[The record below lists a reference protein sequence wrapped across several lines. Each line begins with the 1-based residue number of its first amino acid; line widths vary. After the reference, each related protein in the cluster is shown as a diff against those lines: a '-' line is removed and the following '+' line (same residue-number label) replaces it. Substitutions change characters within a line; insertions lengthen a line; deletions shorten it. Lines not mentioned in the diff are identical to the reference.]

1 MVYEK
6 GFAIVGIGCR
16 FPGGVT
22 SLDGLWNVLA
32 NGMDVVTSVPR
43 ERFDIGRYWHPD
55 RKASGRTCSVNAGI
69 VGDIKK
75 FDAAFFGMSPKE
87 AEALDPQQRMVL
99 EMAWE
104 AFEDAG
110 IAPSEAAGTKTAVYI
125 GAASTD
131 MGMIH
136 ADDPCVTG
144 PYAMTGTSL
153 SIIANRLSYFFD
165 LHGPSM
171 TIDTACSSSL
181 VALHEACRAME
192 AENLPMALVGGV
204 NVLLSPMSFVGFSK
218 AHMLSADGRCKVF
231 DEKGNG
237 YVRSEGGAVIL
248 IKPLEAALRDHDAIH
263 AVIRATGVNSD
274 GRTSGIALPN
284 GEAQKALLQSIYDD
298 KRIDTSRIAYVEA
311 HGTGTAA
318 GDPIETKS
326 IGEVLGHHDQNDAP
340 LWIGSVKGNLGH
352 LETGSG
358 MAGLAKVLNVLERK
372 QIPPNIQMKTPNPK
386 IDFKGLG
393 IRVPTEN
400 ESLPNVG
407 GRDGALACVNSF
419 GFGGTNAHVLLE
431 EAPAILDAEDTAQE
445 GKLLPFM
452 ISARSMESL
461 QVLARAYHERLQGAD
476 AAFYRRTASAAAR
489 QRDRLPYVL
498 MINAGTL
505 EEALASLAYFAENG
519 ALRDDLPAAVEHNTL
534 PNHGKTAFV
543 YSGNGSQWAG
553 MGTDLLANSLR
564 FGEVIDEIDAAF
576 EPLAGWKIRDY
587 LCQPKDAWALEK
599 TEIAQPLLFAVQ
611 VGLTVLL
618 RESGVDAGAVTGHS
632 VGEVAAAWAAGAL
645 TLKDA
650 VKVIYERSALQGK
663 MHGSGTMAAAKF
675 PEAKLLALLTDKH
688 GVEVAGW
695 NAPDNFTLSGDVA
708 EIEALEP
715 IVKGAGGLFKRL
727 PLAYAFHSSKMAP
740 LEGEVL
746 STLAD
751 LKPIDAARVKFVSSV
766 TGDVTPGDKLS
777 ADYWWR
783 NVRQPVRFEAAVDTL
798 VAEGF
803 THFIEVGP
811 HAILGGYMRA
821 IAKKHQIDV
830 KISHLM
836 HRAGDWA
843 GVRRQLAAVM
853 AMAVTPEVWP
863 ETMRDRTLPRYAWNK
878 KTLWAAPTT
887 ESWLLFENARVHPLL
902 GRPVPHAEHLWEHTV
917 DLQVAPWLAGHEID
931 QTVLFPAAGYLGM
944 AVEAARLTLKPTN
957 ALELDNLAILRPM
970 ALSGESAKIV
980 QTRVMGAGMLRLTSR
995 DQLSAEEPLLHLSG
1009 RCLLSDAPQPDVA
1022 PWTQRVQE
1030 NGTVCDVQAFYEG
1043 LAGIGLTYKGA
1054 FKPIKSAW
1062 TFAGEDGLASDVLVE
1077 LETQDATADM
1087 GMGLSPALVD
1097 GALQGL
1103 FFALADRL
1111 RHQFDDAQSS
1121 YLPSWFG
1128 RTIVWSQGTPAWAEI
1143 HLDQVTERSAK
1154 AHILLRNAEGAP
1166 LAEFA
1171 DVRFLRVHH
1180 KSKHIDPAFYTEHWF
1195 KCPEDR
1201 KALVCPGDLTALTQ
1215 AVNEAARGYE
1225 WSADKARE
1233 TEELLHW
1240 LVIAYVREAVR
1251 AYDEWLPEEF
1261 LFAEGFTLESLESW
1275 RVFMTDLLV
1284 ENGLAESDDGL
1295 VRVLANAD
1303 CPPADVI
1310 YRTLLASEPTR
1321 WPLLTALDTVGRSIP
1336 NLLTGSVT
1344 LDDLL
1349 PERKGTL
1356 KTLFSHMPQRALMTA
1371 SLRTW
1376 VEGLE
1381 KQAAKRDPKSR
1392 LRLLVVGET
1401 GGSFCHELR
1410 ASLSEAAQCTFVISN
1425 DVAAD
1430 RVKAVFEHT
1439 VGVDVK
1445 TLAGWLAEVKHGSYD
1460 AALLPDGLAFYENV
1474 SEVLTAV
1481 SQSLLAGGA
1490 VTLVETAPHA
1500 SVNLLEGADP
1510 AWWVEGDEKGV
1521 CRLASSDAWLDALAK
1536 AGFKAERVDDAEL
1549 SLMPRMFLAG
1559 VKTGAVLKKTDA
1571 PVDVPVH
1578 VVTIHHGAHAG
1589 EAASVMLVNALEAAV
1604 SARLAR
1610 EEGGDVPFVV
1620 TTATDDEAV
1629 SPDFWAGMAKTLPE
1643 GARVVSFLD
1652 LDEGAQTITE
1662 QTFPQRTFALM
1673 QGLQAAA
1680 GEGKLAENVALVS
1693 VTSALPDFETDAS
1706 VKGAAV
1712 AGMTR
1717 VFANECQAIHAGT
1730 LSLQDLS
1737 DETLNRAADMLL
1749 NAEPDDVEGLIADG
1763 VRYVRFVS
1771 QKTPADMPRGEAKG
1785 ACAKV
1790 LAFDMPG
1797 RLDHL
1802 YWKNVPVEDEKALEP
1817 DDVRIA
1823 VRATGLNFRDVMWAM
1838 GLLPE
1843 EALENGFSGPTMGLE
1858 ASGVVTAVGANVTHV
1873 VPGDAVVGFAPAC
1886 FGTVITT
1893 KAEAVAKMPANLTF
1907 AEAAS
1912 VPVVFF
1918 TSWYAISYLGRA
1930 RHGESIL
1937 IHGAAG
1943 GAGLA
1948 AIQIA
1953 NLLGLEVYATAGSD
1967 TKRAL
1972 LRRLGVRHIYNSR
1985 SLAFADEIRR
1995 DTKGRGVD
2003 LVLNSLAGA
2012 GAEKSLSLLAPF
2024 GRFLELGKRDF
2035 YADSPMFLRPFRRNL
2050 SYFGIDVDQML
2061 VDCPDLANELFT
2073 EVLQHFEN
2081 GDFRPLPMTLFASD
2095 RVQEAFQTM
2104 QQSHHIGKLVV
2115 TYDRQ
2120 DDNACGGS
2128 ETVQTMGNAIDGT
2141 VIVTGG
2147 LGGLGRKVAE
2157 RMALRGAKALVLLSR
2172 SGAVSDDA
2180 QSFVRH
2186 LESMGVMVATPALD
2200 ITAMSPDAL
2209 VKSLDGIL
2217 MGLPPVN
2224 GVVHAAGVLADAAFA
2239 NFTPEACEKVWQPK
2253 VTGALRLAN
2262 YLTLRKTELDFFIM
2276 FSSATV
2282 LLGNPGQANYV
2293 AANMALE
2300 AVADNLR
2307 RRGVPARVIGW
2318 GPVGDVGML
2327 LANPQARRLLENT
2340 LGTPALASADV
2351 LDAMETV
2358 IRVREASSHF
2368 FAIDWTCV
2376 QKLPVVREARFE
2388 GIWKRMGHHA
2398 VQAVSMA
2405 ELLAG
2410 KSADEAIVMLTDLI
2424 AQEVAKLMGI
2434 SVKELNIHQPISD
2447 IGMDSLMVVEFAVAL
2462 EERIGL
2468 KIPAVSLSGGA
2479 TIQTMAERFWQ
2490 MLNKSSEDEQMLD
2503 TIASQH
2509 GIELSGSMKSDVL
2522 NDVAGSKA

>member
-22 SLDGLWNVLA
+22 SLDGLWKVLT
-32 NGMDVVTSVPR
+32 NGMDVVTSVPQ

-55 RKASGRTCSVNAGI
+55 RKASGRTCSVSAGI
-69 VGDIKK
+69 VGDVRK

-87 AEALDPQQRMVL
+87 AEVLDPQQRMVL

-131 MGMIH
+131 MGIIH
-136 ADDPCVTG
+136 ADDPCVMG

-284 GEAQKALLQSIYDD
+284 GEAQKALLESIYED

-358 MAGLAKVLNVLERK
+358 MAGLAKVLNVLEH
-372 QIPPNIQMKTPNPK
+372 QCIPPNIQMKTPNPK

-400 ESLPNVG
+400 EPLPKVG
-407 GRDGALACVNSF
+407 GKEGVLACVNSF

-431 EAPAILDAEDTAQE
+431 EKPKIVDVEDAAFESGILP
-445 GKLLPFM
+445 LM

-461 QVLARAYHERLQGAD
+461 QDLARAYNERLQGAD
-476 AAFYRRTASAAAR
+476 AAYYNRTACACAR
-489 QRDRLPYVL
+489 QRERLPYVL
-498 MINAGTL
+498 MINARTL
-505 EEALASLAYFAENG
+505 EEALVTVAYFAEHG
-519 ALRDDLPAAVEHNTL
+519 ALRDDLPAAVEHNAL
-534 PNHGKTAFV
+534 PHQSKIAFV
-543 YSGNGSQWAG
+543 YSGNGSQWVG
-553 MGTDLLANSLR
+553 MGADLLANSR
-564 FGEVIDEIDAAF
+564 GFGLVIDEIDAF
-576 EPLAGWKIRDY
+576 FKPLAGWSIRDY
-587 LCQPKDAWALEK
+587 LSQPAEVWMLEK
-599 TEIAQPLLFAVQ
+599 TEVAQPLLFAIQ
-611 VGLTVLL
+611 VGLTTLL
-618 RESGVDAGAVTGHS
+618 REAGVHPGAVTGHS

-645 TLKDA
+645 TLSDA

-663 MHGSGTMAAAKF
+663 MHGSGTMAAAKCD
-675 PEAKLLALLTDKH
+675 EDKLMALLADKR

-695 NAPDNFTLSGDVA
+695 NAPDNFTLSGDA
-708 EIEALEP
+708 DEIDALKP
-715 IVKGAGGLFKRL
+715 LVKAQGGLFKRL

-746 STLAD
+746 STLSG
-751 LKPIDAARVKFVSSV
+751 LKPVETNDVRFVSSV
-766 TGDVTPGDKLS
+766 TGEVTAGNTLT
-777 ADYWWR
+777 AHYWWQ

-830 KISHLM
+830 KIGYLM
-836 HRAGDWA
+836 HRAGNWA
-843 GVRRQLAAVM
+843 GVRRQFAAVM
-853 AMAVTPEVWP
+853 ALALTSDAWP
-863 ETMRDRTLPRYAWNK
+863 ETERDRTLPRYAWNK
-878 KTLWAAPTT
+878 KLLWAAPTT
-887 ESWLLFENARVHPLL
+887 ESWRLFENNRVHPLL
-902 GRPVPHAEHLWEHTV
+902 GRPVPHAEHVWEHTV

-931 QTVLFPAAGYLGM
+931 ETVLFPAAGYLEM
-944 AVEAARLTLKPTN
+944 AVEAARLTMKP
-957 ALELDNLAILRPM
+957 AHAMELDNLAILRPM
-970 ALSGESAKIV
+970 ALSAESTKIV
-980 QTRVMGAGMLRLTSR
+980 QTRVMGAGMITLTSR
-995 DQLSAEEPLLHLSG
+995 DQLSAEEPLLHLAG
-1009 RCLLSDAPQPDVA
+1009 RVIASDAPKPQDE
-1022 PWTQRVQE
+1022 PWTERIKTAGQA
-1030 NGTVCDVQAFYEG
+1030 CDVEAFYAG
-1043 LAGIGLTYKGA
+1043 LADIGLTYKGA

-1077 LETQDATADM
+1077 LVSRDPAADM

-1103 FFALADRL
+1103 FFALVERL
-1111 RHQFDDAQSS
+1111 RHQFDDAKSS

-1143 HLDQVTERSAK
+1143 HLVQVTERSAK
-1154 AHILLRNAEGAP
+1154 TRILLRNAEGDA
-1166 LAEFA
+1166 LALFD

-1195 KCPEDR
+1195 KYPTDR
-1201 KALVCPGDLTALTQ
+1201 EALVKGDDLTALAA
-1215 AVNEAARGYE
+1215 AVREAAKGYE
-1225 WSADKARE
+1225 WSAEKAVE

-1240 LVIAYVREAVR
+1240 LVLAYVREAVR
-1251 AYDEWLPEEF
+1251 SYDEWLPEEF
-1261 LFAEGFTLESLESW
+1261 LFAEGFTVEALDDW
-1275 RVFMTDLLV
+1275 RAFMTNLLV
-1284 ENGLAESDDGL
+1284 QNGLAEADDGL
-1295 VRVLANAD
+1295 VRVACD
-1303 CPPADVI
+1303 TECPSSDVI
-1310 YRTLLASEPTR
+1310 YRTLLATEPTR
-1321 WPLLTALDTVGRSIP
+1321 WPLLTALDAVGRSIP

-1344 LDDLL
+1344 LDSLL

-1356 KTLFSHMPQRALMTA
+1356 KTLLSHMPQRALLTA
-1371 SLRTW
+1371 SMRSWL
-1376 VEGLE
+1376 EDMKGLA
-1381 KQAAKRDPKSR
+1381 KMRDAQAR
-1392 LRLLVVGET
+1392 LRVLVVGET
-1401 GGSFCHELR
+1401 GGSFYTELR
-1410 ASLSEAAQCTFVISN
+1410 ASLDESAQCTFVIGN
-1425 DVAAD
+1425 EVAAD
-1430 RVKAVFEHT
+1430 RVKSVFEHA
-1439 VGVDVK
+1439 VGVDVM
-1445 TLAGWLAEVKHGSYD
+1445 TLEAWLREAQHASFDV
-1460 AALLPDGLAFYENV
+1460 ALLPDGLAFHENV
-1474 SEVLTAV
+1474 PAVLKHLSDA
-1481 SQSLLAGGA
+1481 LLPCGVVAM
-1490 VTLVETAPHA
+1490 VETAPHA
-1500 SVNLLEGADP
+1500 SVNLLEGADE
-1510 AWWVEGDEKGV
+1510 AWWVKGEEKGI
-1521 CRLASSDAWLDALAK
+1521 CRLASADAWLDALAR
-1536 AGFKAERVDDAEL
+1536 AGFEASRVDEEAL
-1549 SLMPRMFLAG
+1549 SISPRMLLAG
-1559 VKTGAVLKKTDA
+1559 VKKTA
-1571 PVDVPVH
+1571 AVDVPASEAGLPVQVFTVH
-1578 VVTIHHGAHAG
+1578 HDAG
-1589 EAASVMLVNALEAAV
+1589 GTAALLVNTLEAAV
-1604 SARLAR
+1604 AERMHG
-1610 EEGGDVPFVV
+1610 EDVKEIPFVV
-1620 TTATDDEAV
+1620 TTVSDNEAR
-1629 SPDFWAGMAKTLPE
+1629 DAAFWASVAETLPE
-1643 GARVVSFLD
+1643 GTRVVSLID
-1652 LDEGAQTITE
+1652 LEIGDRMIDAQA
-1662 QTFPQRTFALM
+1662 FPQGSFALM
-1673 QGLQAAA
+1673 QGLQMAVSK
-1680 GEGKLAENVALVS
+1680 GTLAEGIELVS
-1693 VTSALPDFETDAS
+1693 ITGALAAIDGAAS
-1706 VKGAAV
+1706 IKGAGL

-1717 VFANECQAIHAGT
+1717 VFGNECQAVHAGV
-1730 LSLQDLS
+1730 LSLQDAT
-1737 DETLNRAADMLL
+1737 EKTLERAADMLL
-1749 NAEPDDVEGLIADG
+1749 NAKPDDVEVLIAEG
-1763 VRYVRFVS
+1763 VRYKRFVS
-1771 QKTPADMPRGEAKG
+1771 QHQESEMRAPAACGEG
-1785 ACAKV
+1785 AAKV

-1802 YWKNVPVEDEKALEP
+1802 YWKDVPMDDCVLAPDE
-1817 DDVRIA
+1817 VRIA

-1858 ASGVVTAVGANVTHV
+1858 ASGVVTAVGENVTHV
-1873 VPGDAVVGFAPAC
+1873 APGDAVVGFAPAC

-1893 KAEAVAKMPANLTF
+1893 KAEAVAKMPSNLTF

-1918 TSWYAISYLGRA
+1918 TSWYAISYLGHA
-1930 RHGESIL
+1930 RRGESIL

-1953 NLLGLEVYATAGSD
+1953 NLLGLEVYATAGSN

-1972 LRRLGVRHIYNSR
+1972 LRRLGVKHVYNSR

-1995 DTKGRGVD
+1995 DTNGRGVD

-2012 GAEKSLSLLAPF
+2012 GAEKSLGLLAPF

-2035 YADSPMFLRPFRRNL
+2035 FADTPMFLRPFRRNL

-2061 VDCPDLANELFT
+2061 VDYPDLANELFT
-2073 EVLQHFEN
+2073 EVLKHFEN

-2115 TYDRQ
+2115 TYEA
-2120 DDNACGGS
+2120 NAS
-2128 ETVQTMGNAIDGT
+2128 TAAEKPAADWAVEGT
-2141 VIVTGG
+2141 VVVTGG

-2157 RMALRGAKALVLLSR
+2157 RMVERGAKALVLLSR
-2172 SGAVSDDA
+2172 SGAASEDA
-2180 QSFVRH
+2180 KAFVRRI
-2186 LESMGVMVATPALD
+2186 EDTGVKVVTPALD
-2200 ITAMSPDAL
+2200 ITSGESSAFFKVMDEVL
-2209 VKSLDGIL
+2209 V
-2217 MGLPPVN
+2217 GLPPVM
-2224 GVVHAAGVLADAAFA
+2224 GVVHAAGVLADAAFVNLTA
-2239 NFTPEACEKVWQPK
+2239 EACEKVWCPK
-2253 VTGALRLAN
+2253 VTGAVRLAD
-2262 YLTLRKTELDFFIM
+2262 YLMLRSIMPNFFVM

-2300 AVADNLR
+2300 SLAGNLR
-2307 RRGVPARVIGW
+2307 AKGMPVHVIGW

-2327 LANPQARRLLENT
+2327 LANPQAHRLLENT
-2340 LGTPALASADV
+2340 LGTPALASGDV

-2358 IRVREASSHF
+2358 IHVREPASHF
-2368 FAIDWTCV
+2368 FAIDWSRV

-2388 GIWKRMGHHA
+2388 GIWKRMGRHT

-2410 KSADEAIVMLTDLI
+2410 KSADEAILMLTDLI

-2434 SVKELNIHQPISD
+2434 SVKELNVHQPISD
-2447 IGMDSLMVVEFAVAL
+2447 IGMDSLMVVELAVAL

-2490 MLNKSSEDEQMLD
+2490 MLNKSNEDEQVLD
-2503 TIASQH
+2503 AIAGQH
-2509 GIELSGSMKSDVL
+2509 GLELSGDMKSSVL
-2522 NDVAGSKA
+2522 KDAAR